1 MTRVG
6 ILGGT
11 FNPPHIGHLVC
22 ALDACDQLGLDE
34 VLLMPVHRP
43 PHKEAAGDPGPR
55 ARLMMCELAVTGDQ
69 RLRASPLEVD
79 RGGPSYTVDTL
90 RGLHDCSPEDE
101 LTFIVGADMARRL
114 GSWREP
120 AEVLRLARLG
130 VAGRDGVR
138 APDIERAVAPF
149 HDGSRLAFFEMPR
162 IDVSSS
168 LLRRR
173 IAEGRPVRHLVPDA
187 VLRAIDEHGWYRD
200 DTAPRAASARQEV
213 QG

>member
-1 MTRVG
+1 MPRVG

-22 ALDACDQLGLDE
+22 AEDARDQLGLDE

-43 PHKEAAGDPGPR
+43 PHKEAVGDPGPA
-55 ARLMMCELAVTGDQ
+55 ARLLLCELAVAGEA
-69 RLRASPLEVD
+69 RLRASSLEVD

-90 RGLHDCSPEDE
+90 RVLHDRSPEDE
-101 LTFIVGADMARRL
+101 LTFIVGADMAQSL
-114 GSWREP
+114 GTWREP
-120 AEVLRLARLG
+120 AEVLRLACLA
-130 VAGRDGVR
+130 VAGRDGV
-138 APDIERAVAPF
+138 AAADVEQALAPF

-168 LLRRR
+168 MLRRW
-173 IAEGRPVRHLVPDA
+173 IAAGRSVRHLVPEA
-187 VLRAIDEHGWYRD
+187 VAAAIDEHGWYRD
-200 DTAPRAASARQEV
+200 TAPRAEGARQEV